1 MKRKNTYRTSLGILI
16 IGVLVIAGALAVL
29 FRSPAETPAKDATS
43 SVISEGSVAQTDPA
57 HGSDSGR
64 NEASSETPESIHV
77 LHCWIAVLKI
87 QSPTIFI
94 WPVA

>member
-43 SVISEGSVAQTDPA
+43 SVISEGSAAQTDPA

-64 NEASSETPESIHV
+64 NEAF
-77 LHCWIAVLKI
+77 AR
-87 QSPTIFI
+87 
-94 WPVA
+94 